1 MAIKCAFTQDL
12 TAFKKI
18 DVPMFEYKISW
29 FSENY
34 KIPEHIYFNRVYY
47 KYDNNL
53 KGLVAFRILAYSVYE
68 KHDKNDRSLIFLV
81 QLPNKSPQWIRDF
94 ITPETMVYDSVES
107 YVSSSGTNTTDLGWR
122 DLWRCVLMKPVHR
135 DTFFFTEKFYSIK
148 NGAVVESDGA
158 YVRTMVFVEEGC
170 LVCISKNNLN
180 GYKGEGNIYFTQ
192 ADASRD
198 LLDGL
203 IVTDFAD
210 PATIDITIE
219 VLPTAPKVMQ
229 IRIIE

>member
-18 DVPMFEYKISW
+18 DVPMFEYAVWW

-34 KIPEHIYFNRVYY
+34 KIPEHIYFNTVYY
-47 KYDNNL
+47 KYDSNL
-53 KGLVAFRILAYSVYE
+53 KGLVAFRILAYSVYQ
-68 KHDKNDRSLIFLV
+68 KRDKNSCSLIFLV
-81 QLPNKSPQWIRDF
+81 ELPNQSPQWIKDF

-107 YVSSSGTNTTDLGWR
+107 YVSSSGTNTTELGWR
-122 DLWRCVLMKPVHR
+122 DMWRCLLMKRVHH
-135 DTFFFTEKFYSIK
+135 DTFFFNKKFYSIK
-148 NGAVVESDGA
+148 NGAVIESDGA
-158 YVRTMVFVEEGC
+158 YVRTMVFVEDGC
-170 LVCISKNNLN
+170 LVCISRKNLN
-180 GYKGEGNIYFTQ
+180 DNKGEGNIYFTQ

-229 IRIIE
+229 IKIIE